1 MEKLDYFTGKVCT
14 ILTLPVNIDFK
25 HKGADNYLKD
35 IYSYFLGRIESVN
48 QLGVVIEHLGKNTKS
63 FFPWNAIVCIAEE
76 EELDPEKD
84 SEIIEKIKETPARVE
99 IRPPQTYVDID
110 ALNKLIQ
117 KPSASKGS

>member
-1 MEKLDYFTGKVCT
+1 MEKLDYFTGKICT

-25 HKGADNYLKD
+25 HKGADSYLKD

-63 FFPWNAIVCIAEE
+63 FFPWNSIVCIAEE

-84 SEIIEKIKETPARVE
+84 SEIIEKIKESPVKQPKTP
-99 IRPPQTYVDID
+99 YVDLET
-110 ALNKLIQ
+110 LNKLIQ
-117 KPSASKGS
+117 KSSASTSS